1 MPDLA
6 VAFSCAVVPHRDAV
20 HVCPVGELDL
30 STTPEVD
37 ARLAELHLA
46 GFEQIVLD
54 ARGLTFVD
62 SGGVRLMLQWSR
74 RASEEGFDFTVVG
87 GEGVVQRVVALT
99 GAEPHLQFLQDG

>member
-6 VAFSCAVVPHRDAV
+6 VAFSCAVVPRREAV

-30 STTPEVD
+30 STIPEVD
-37 ARLAELHLA
+37 ARLGELHRA
-46 GFEQIVLD
+46 GFEQIALD

-62 SGGVRLMLQWSR
+62 SGAVRLMLHWSR

-87 GEGVVQRVVALT
+87 GEGVVQRVVGLT
-99 GAEPHLQFLQDG
+99 GAESHLQFREDG